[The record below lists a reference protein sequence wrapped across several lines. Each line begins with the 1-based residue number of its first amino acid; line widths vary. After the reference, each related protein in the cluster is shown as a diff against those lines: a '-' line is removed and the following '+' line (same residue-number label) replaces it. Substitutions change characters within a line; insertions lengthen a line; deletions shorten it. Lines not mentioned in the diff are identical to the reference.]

1 MIENSRKEVYFE
13 TWCPKCKYEEIEETD
28 DPCNDCLDQP
38 WNINS
43 HKPIYFK
50 EKENGEKQGRNNK
63 GKN

>member
-1 MIENSRKEVYFE
+1 MIENNRKEVYFE
-13 TWCPKCKYEEIEETD
+13 IWCPKCEYEETEETD
-28 DPCNDCLDQP
+28 DPCNGCLDQP